1 MEATGASPVHEAE
14 TQEGDVCIN
23 FLTDLP
29 QWMRHLTAVGKAETQ
44 QEDACSLSQHVSA
57 LWDISAPY
65 KQKGPETKG
74 GASGAASCAG
84 RQTSGR

>member
-1 MEATGASPVHEAE
+1 MSPAHEAE
-14 TQEGDVCIN
+14 THEGDACIT

-29 QWMRHLTAVGKAETQ
+29 QWMRHLPAAGKAETQ

-57 LWDISAPY
+57 LWDTSTPY

-74 GASGAASCAG
+74 RVSGAASCVG